1 MKQLFIVLTA
11 VILTASVFAQAP
23 QKLSYQAVIRN
34 SSSQLVVNTKI
45 AMKVSVL
52 QGSAIGSAVYT
63 ETLTPTTNANG
74 LVSFEFGSGIAFQS
88 IDWASG
94 PYFLKTETDPAGGT
108 TYSIVGTSQLLST
121 PYALYAAKAGN
132 GFSGSY
138 LDLTN
143 KPTLSTVAASGS
155 YSDLISRPTFAA
167 VATSGSYADLAN
179 KPTLF
184 SGVYA
189 DLTNKPTLSTVAST
203 GSYSDLISR
212 PTFAAVATSGSYVD
226 LLNKPALF
234 SGIYADLTAKP
245 VLSTVATSG
254 SYADL
259 LNKPTL
265 FSGVYADLT
274 AKPVLF
280 SGSYADLTNKPT
292 YATVATTGG
301 YADLLN
307 KPVLFSGSYA
317 DLTNKP
323 TFATIATTGSFADLQ
338 NKPLLVSTAT
348 APAAGDVLYY
358 NGTAWTLLNK
368 GTDAQV
374 LKLETG
380 LPKWKNLS
388 DYGSVIPAAIFT
400 VSQLVGTTVQAITV
414 DASAVVDD
422 VDAPTAL
429 QVRWK
434 WEDTGTATAWTT
446 TKTATYTYSTEGAKN
461 ITLEVK
467 DSQGNIGTSS
477 KAIVINNTLF
487 SPMVS
492 TAIAS
497 NITGSTFTIGGSVIA
512 NGASSVTAYGVCW
525 ATTQNPTIAA
535 SKTTDGTG
543 LGSFTSSISGLIAG
557 TTYYVRAYATNSTTT
572 SYGNQVTVAT
582 PLTVVFPTVTTS
594 AATNIT
600 ESAATCAGSSTATGG
615 AAITE
620 KGICWST
627 NQSPTISDSKIAS
640 GNGTG
645 SFTVQLSA
653 LAPNTIYYVRSYAVN
668 SAGVGYGTQVNFT
681 TLKTLPVVATKDITS
696 ISAMGGVTGGTI
708 TSAGGG
714 TISDKGI
721 CWSEAQNPT
730 VNDTKISSGT
740 GSAAYTSSIITA
752 VPGTTYYVRAYA
764 TNELGTVYGLQKTF
778 TALSNVTYYNF
789 ETGMKPAG
797 WIGAWTVTNSKSFD
811 GSYCLQSLPG
821 QTSQIILNVTLA
833 NAGQISFYYFLDWG
847 SWARSNDSQ
856 THLVFYID
864 DVNIYDFAASAGW
877 NQGLFDVKAGTHKF
891 TWQFNQNYGG
901 TGYIDYVVFPK

>member
-45 AMKVSVL
+45 GMKVSIL
-52 QGSAIGSAVYT
+52 QGSAIGAQVYT

-74 LVSFEFGSGIAFQS
+74 LVSVEIGNAAGFDVIN
-88 IDWASG
+88 WAVG
-94 PYFLKTETDPAGGT
+94 PYFLKTETDPAGGSN
-108 TYSIVGTSQLLST
+108 YSIVGTSQFLST

-143 KPTLSTVAASGS
+143 KPTLSTVAASG
-155 YSDLISRPTFAA
+155 T
-167 VATSGSYADLAN
+167 
-179 KPTLF
+179 
-184 SGVYA
+184 
-189 DLTNKPTLSTVAST
+189 
-203 GSYSDLISR
+203 
-212 PTFAAVATSGSYVD
+212 
-226 LLNKPALF
+226 
-234 SGIYADLTAKP
+234 
-245 VLSTVATSG
+245 
-254 SYADL
+254 YADL

-274 AKPVLF
+274 AKPVLSTIAATGSYADLLNKPTLFSGSYTDLTNKPVLF

-307 KPVLFSGSYA
+307 KPVLFSGSYV

-348 APAAGDVLYY
+348 APVAGNVLYY

-388 DYGSVIPAAIFT
+388 DYGSVIPAAIFS
-400 VSQLVGTTVQAITV
+400 VSQLIGTTVQSITV

-446 TKTATYTYSTEGAKN
+446 TKTATYTYTTEGAKN

-512 NGASSVTAYGVCW
+512 NGASTVTAYGVCW

-543 LGSFTSSISGLIAG
+543 LGSFTSSISGLTAG

-582 PLTVVFPTVTTS
+582 PITVLFPTVTTT
-594 AATNIT
+594 AATNIAT
-600 ESAATCAGSSTATGG
+600 TSAATGGNVTSTGG
-615 AAITE
+615 ATVTE
-620 KGICWST
+620 RGVCWSAT
-627 NQSPTISDSKIAS
+627 NQNPTIADSHTSD
-640 GNGTG
+640 GTG
-645 SFTVQLSA
+645 TGTYPSQIAGITPGV
-653 LAPNTIYYVRSYAVN
+653 YYAKAYATN
-668 SAGVGYGTQVNFT
+668 SAGTGYGSMITITTPKTIPVLTTKAFT
-681 TLKTLPVVATKDITS
+681 D
-696 ISAMGGVTGGTI
+696 ISAMGGVSGGI
-708 TSAGGG
+708 ISSDGGG
-714 TISDKGI
+714 TISVRGI
-721 CWSEAQNPT
+721 CRSETPNPT
-730 VNDTKISSGT
+730 IADYKASST
-740 GSAAYTSSIITA
+740 STLSSFSAAITQA
-752 VPGTTYYVRAYA
+752 KPSTTYYVRAYA
-764 TNELGTVYGLQKTF
+764 TNEIGTGYGDERSF
-778 TALSNVTYYNF
+778 TTSDAQYYTSF
-789 ETGMKPAG
+789 ESGMTPVG
-797 WIGAWTVTNSKSFD
+797 WSGPFTVTSENAFD
-811 GSYCLQSLPG
+811 GSYSFMSLNG
-821 QTSQIILNVTLA
+821 TNCDAIYTTTLTT
-833 NAGQISFYYFLDWG
+833 AGNISFYYNFSGAGHID
-847 SWARSNDSQ
+847 
-856 THLVFYID
+856 FYID
-864 DVNIYDFAASAGW
+864 NVKIVNLPNDTGGWRQALVPVTAGSHTFKW
-877 NQGLFDVKAGTHKF
+877 NFVDDDYWNAQKC
-891 TWQFNQNYGG
+891 
-901 TGYIDYVVFPK
+901 YIDNIIITK

>member
-11 VILTASVFAQAP
+11 VILTVGVFAQAP
-23 QKLSYQAVIRN
+23 QKLSYQAVVRN

-52 QGSAIGSAVYT
+52 QGSAIGAQVYT

-88 IDWASG
+88 IEWASG
-94 PYFLKTETDPAGGT
+94 PYFLKTETDPAGGSN
-108 TYSIVGTSQLLST
+108 YSIVGTSQLLST

-259 LNKPTL
+259 LNKPSL

-292 YATVATTGG
+292 YATVATTGS

-307 KPVLFSGSYA
+307 KPTLFSGSYV

-348 APAAGDVLYY
+348 APAAGDILYY
-358 NGTAWTLLNK
+358 NGTAWLLLNK

-388 DYGSVIPAAIFT
+388 DYGSVIPAAIFS
-400 VSQLVGTTVQAITV
+400 VSQLIGTTVQSITV

-446 TKTATYTYSTEGAKN
+446 TKTATYTYTTEGAKN

-512 NGASSVTAYGVCW
+512 NGASTVTAYGVCW

-582 PLTVVFPTVTTS
+582 PLTVLFPTVTTT
-594 AATNIT
+594 AATNIAT
-600 ESAATCAGSSTATGG
+600 TSAATGGNVTSTGG
-615 AAITE
+615 ATVTE
-620 KGICWST
+620 RGVCWSAT
-627 NQSPTISDSKIAS
+627 NQNPTIADNKTSD
-640 GNGTG
+640 GTG
-645 SFTVQLSA
+645 SGTFVSQITGIPAGWL
-653 LAPNTIYYVRSYAVN
+653 IYARAFATN
-668 SAGVGYGTQVNFT
+668 SAGISYGSSITINAAKTVPVLTTKTFT
-681 TLKTLPVVATKDITS
+681 D
-696 ISAMGGVTGGTI
+696 ISAMGGVSGGIISSDGGNSI
-708 TSAGGG
+708 TER
-714 TISDKGI
+714 GI
-721 CWSEAQNPT
+721 CWSESPNASVSDN
-730 VNDTKISSGT
+730 KIVSPAST
-740 GSAAYTSSIITA
+740 ASFGSAITQSK
-752 VPGTTYYVRAYA
+752 PSTTYYVRAYA
-764 TNELGTVYGLQKTF
+764 TNSVGTGYGDEKSF
-778 TALSNVTYYNF
+778 TTLDAQYYQSF
-789 ETGMKPAG
+789 ETGLLPSG
-797 WIGAWTVTNSKSFD
+797 WSGDFKVNSESAFD
-811 GSYCLQSLPG
+811 GSYSLKSLDN
-821 QTSQIILNVTLA
+821 TSCNETLSITLTA
-833 NAGQISFYYFLDWG
+833 AGQISFYYSFYGCSGNIDI
-847 SWARSNDSQ
+847 
-856 THLVFYID
+856 YID
-864 DVNIYDFAASAGW
+864 DVSVKNFPYNGGGW
-877 NQGLFDVKAGTHKF
+877 QQGLVNVTAGTRKIK
-891 TWQFNQNYGG
+891 WVYNYTYPYSGC
-901 TGYIDYVVFPK
+901 TSKCYIDHIVITK